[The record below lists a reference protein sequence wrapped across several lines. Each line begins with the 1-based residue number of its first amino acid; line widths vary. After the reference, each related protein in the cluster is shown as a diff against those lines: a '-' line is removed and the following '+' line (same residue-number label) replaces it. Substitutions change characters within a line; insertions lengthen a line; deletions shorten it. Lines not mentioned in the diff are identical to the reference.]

1 MKSFKLFVLVMVIS
15 STVLAQVKTVVE
27 VADHFQQCSTQILGQ
42 TSPCLIIKEGA
53 VITYVDPK
61 AVEGFNYIEGYTY
74 KLKVEKTTNSSSGAL
89 YYKLIKQLEKKKTD
103 PKNNGDIPFTTV
115 EGYFST
121 ISELKDEDLILIK
134 DQKTFDMYFHPAT
147 VMGKSTTIIDF
158 EKNLVYAY
166 LSPVTDKEVKLY
178 CERAYVKD
186 KIVQIKYK
194 KIIGATTS
202 FSIKPV
208 LIVAFPKSYFKNK
221 QAIVYINDK
230 DFLVTSGK

>member
-1 MKSFKLFVLVMVIS
+1 MKALNLFIVVSFIS
-15 STVLAQVKTVVE
+15 LSVAAQVKTTVE

-42 TSPCLIIKEGA
+42 TSPCLILKEGA

-61 AVEGFNYIEGYTY
+61 SVIGFNYVEGFTY
-74 KLKVEKTTNSSSGAL
+74 KLRVEKITNVSNGSL
-89 YYKLIKQLEKKKTD
+89 TYRMIKQLDKKKAA
-103 PKNNGDIPFTTV
+103 PKNSDDIPFTTI

-121 ISELKDEDLILIK
+121 INELKDEDLILIK

-166 LSPVTDKEVKLY
+166 LSPVTSNEVKLV
-178 CERAYVKD
+178 CERAYIKD
-186 KIVQIKYK
+186 KIIQIRFK
-194 KIIGATTS
+194 KTVGATNT

-208 LIVAFPKSYFKNK
+208 LIVSFPKSYFKNK

>member
-1 MKSFKLFVLVMVIS
+1 MKALKLLIIVSFIS
-15 STVLAQVKTVVE
+15 FSLTAQVKTIVE
-27 VADHFQQCSTQILGQ
+27 VADHFQQCSTQIIGQ

-61 AVEGFNYIEGYTY
+61 SVIGFNYAEGYTY
-74 KLKVEKTTNSSSGAL
+74 KLKVEKSTNPATGAL
-89 YYKLIKQLEKKKTD
+89 SYRLIKQLDKNKVT
-103 PKNNGDIPFTTV
+103 PKNSDEIPFTTI

-134 DQKTFDMYFHPAT
+134 DQKTFDMYFNPAV
-147 VMGKSTTIIDF
+147 VMGKSTTTIDF

-166 LSPVTDKEVKLY
+166 LSPVTSNEVKLV
-178 CERAYVKD
+178 CERAYIKD
-186 KIVQIKYK
+186 KVIQIKIK
-194 KIIGATTS
+194 KTVGPANT

-230 DFLVTSGK
+230 DFLVTSTK

>member
-1 MKSFKLFVLVMVIS
+1 MKFLKLFIVATIITFAVS
-15 STVLAQVKTVVE
+15 AQVKTTVE

-61 AVEGFNYIEGYTY
+61 AVEGFNYVEGYTY
-74 KLKVEKTTNSSSGAL
+74 KLRVEKTTNTYSGAL
-89 YYKLIKQLEKKKTD
+89 YYKLIKQIDKKKSG
-103 PKNNGDIPFTTV
+103 PKSSVDIPFTTI

-134 DQKTFDMYFHPAT
+134 DQKTFDMYFNPAV
-147 VMGKSTTIIDF
+147 VMGKSTTTIDF

-166 LSPVTDKEVKLY
+166 LSPVTSNEVKLI
-178 CERAYVKD
+178 CERAYIKD
-186 KIVQIKYK
+186 KVIQIKFK
-194 KIIGATTS
+194 KTVGPANT

-230 DFLVTSGK
+230 DFLVTSTK

>member
-1 MKSFKLFVLVMVIS
+1 MKALNLFIIVSFIS
-15 STVLAQVKTVVE
+15 LSVAAQVKTIVE
-27 VADHFQQCSTQILGQ
+27 VADHFQQCSTQVLGQ
-42 TSPCLIIKEGA
+42 TSPCLILKEGA

-61 AVEGFNYIEGYTY
+61 NVEGFNYEEGYTY
-74 KLKVEKTTNSSSGAL
+74 KLKVEKTTNTFSGGL
-89 YYKLIKQLEKKKTD
+89 KYKLIKQLDKKKAA
-103 PKNNGDIPFTTV
+103 PKNSDDIPFTTI

-121 ISELKDEDLILIK
+121 INELKDEDLILIK

-166 LSPVTDKEVKLY
+166 LSPVTNNEVKLV
-178 CERAYVKD
+178 CERAYIKD
-186 KIVQIKYK
+186 KIIQIRYRKTV
-194 KIIGATTS
+194 GPSTS